1 MRVIAGEK
9 RHLLLKC
16 LPGDKVRPTTDITK
30 ETLFN
35 ILNPYIPG
43 CSFLDLFSGT
53 GAIGIEA
60 MSRGAEKV
68 VFVDNAR
75 DSLSCIKDNLKHT
88 GLIDDARIIAND
100 AVSAVVILEGEGKA
114 FDVIFMDPPYDN
126 ELEKRVLE
134 RLSGSVL
141 VNDDTVIV
149 VEASKKTDMSYLP
162 DLGFYVF
169 KEKDY
174 KNNKHVF
181 IRKREV

>member
-1 MRVIAGEK
+1 
-9 RHLLLKC
+9 
-16 LPGDKVRPTTDITK
+16 
-30 ETLFN
+30 
-35 ILNPYIPG
+35 
-43 CSFLDLFSGT
+43 
-53 GAIGIEA
+53 
-60 MSRGAEKV
+60 
-68 VFVDNAR
+68 
-75 DSLSCIKDNLKHT
+75 
-88 GLIDDARIIAND
+88 
-100 AVSAVVILEGEGKA
+100 

-162 DLGFYVF
+162 DLGFSVF

-181 IRKREV
+181 IRKREA